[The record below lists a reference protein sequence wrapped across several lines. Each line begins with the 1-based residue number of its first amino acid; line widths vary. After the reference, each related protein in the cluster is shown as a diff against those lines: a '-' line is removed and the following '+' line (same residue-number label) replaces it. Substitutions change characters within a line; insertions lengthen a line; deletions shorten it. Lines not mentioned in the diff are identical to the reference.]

1 MKQPQTSINL
11 PQGDTSPRHNNDAR
25 PATPERGAG
34 GRRMW
39 MAWTLMLAGLSLIGA
54 AFCVPP
60 TGVIHSSVLVAFG
73 EILTFTA
80 TVMGLDYRFRK

>member
-1 MKQPQTSINL
+1 MKQEFTDN
-11 PQGDTSPRHNNDAR
+11 GTHGAAR
-25 PATPERGAG
+25 SGKPSGPDRG

-39 MAWTLMLAGLSLIGA
+39 MAWTLMVAGLSLVGA

-60 TGVIHSSVLVAFG
+60 TGMIDSSVLVAFG

-80 TVMGLDYRFRK
+80 TVMGLDYKFRR

>member
-1 MKQPQTSINL
+1 MLIMETDIDMKS
-11 PQGDTSPRHNNDAR
+11 HNDRAAR
-25 PATPERGAG
+25 PGGG

-39 MAWTLMLAGLSLIGA
+39 MAWTLMVAGLALIGA

-80 TVMGLDYRFRK
+80 TVMGLDYRFRR